1 MKKCVFG
8 VFLQHTRIAL
18 VGQKQTIDFIDIYG
32 AQGRIRTTETGIFN
46 EDGSV
51 LLLNYCRLNGEF
63 FGERKSVFLHFEHFR
78 SDTVSPTHKKNT
90 VF

>member
-1 MKKCVFG
+1 M
-8 VFLQHTRIAL
+8 
-18 VGQKQTIDFIDIYG
+18 
-32 AQGRIRTTETGIFN
+32 RTTDTGIFN

-51 LLLNYCRLNGEF
+51 LLLNYCRLYGEF
-63 FGERKSVFLHFEHFR
+63 FGVRKSVFLHFEHFR